1 MYELAAYTFLFASH
15 TLRIH
20 KGEQNYT
27 WSIWKQLKVALYT
40 GRTIVVRH
48 AVDESSPHCRK
59 LTVDSFYMLLG
70 VYYSSLPATS
80 VVLWLRY
87 TLNKL
92 DTSSNGIYAV
102 RNPRVGY
109 VTTALRFLNHVDPLN
124 SVSNYYVKHTFMCL
138 IVCVCHIV
146 YR

>member
-1 MYELAAYTFLFASH
+1 
-15 TLRIH
+15 
-20 KGEQNYT
+20 
-27 WSIWKQLKVALYT
+27 
-40 GRTIVVRH
+40 
-48 AVDESSPHCRK
+48 
-59 LTVDSFYMLLG
+59 MLLG

-109 VTTALRFLNHVDPLN
+109 VTTALGFVNRVDPLN

-138 IVCVCHIV
+138 IVYVCHIV